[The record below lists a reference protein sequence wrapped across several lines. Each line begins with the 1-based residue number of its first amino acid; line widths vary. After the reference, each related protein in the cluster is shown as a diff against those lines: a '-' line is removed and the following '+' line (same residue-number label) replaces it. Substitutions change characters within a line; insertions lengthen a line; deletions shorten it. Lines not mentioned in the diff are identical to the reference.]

1 LWNEWRLQP
10 LREISAPRK
19 SFSAALFQLHR
30 KSCKINPGLKPL
42 RNRADIDASF
52 SAACQAGL

>member
-19 SFSAALFQLHR
+19 SFSAA
-30 KSCKINPGLKPL
+30 CK
-42 RNRADIDASF
+42 AEIDFAE
-52 SAACQAGL
+52 LTVWLE